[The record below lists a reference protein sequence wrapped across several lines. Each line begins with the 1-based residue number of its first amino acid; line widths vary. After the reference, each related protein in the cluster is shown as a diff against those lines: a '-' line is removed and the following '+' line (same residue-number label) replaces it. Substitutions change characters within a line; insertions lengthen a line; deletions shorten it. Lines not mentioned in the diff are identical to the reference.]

1 MNKRRLQKWQSFSN
15 HQSFWRCSSDMNIM
29 NGCWK
34 MGDILHH
41 CCGLLCVCVT
51 HKAVYW
57 GPCRFLFLFFWQDL
71 SQVRTVLLFVEDQ
84 IQLWYCESLV
94 AIGNLVG
101 SFQSCWT
108 QKKNCHTCKHKLSE
122 AFQRHSS
129 PSGSLDDPRHSADG
143 TWASE
148 TWQNTV
154 LSCEGKNMV
163 KLHDQSMMITCHQER
178 QSKFIAFS
186 GHLRLI
192 HSLPGWKLGMLA
204 ESWGLLGAQH
214 KGFQLED
221 EEPPKWNALQNPSFL
236 QLKHNLTYRNGSP
249 KTGSPDLQI
258 LKQNGCVGLTWATL
272 T

>member
-1 MNKRRLQKWQSFSN
+1 MTVIFQPSKLLAVQLRHEYHEWLLK
-15 HQSFWRCSSDMNIM
+15 
-29 NGCWK
+29 NGRYSPP
-34 MGDILHH
+34 
-41 CCGLLCVCVT
+41 LLRPTVCVCVCVWPNN
-51 HKAVYW
+51 AVYW

-71 SQVRTVLLFVEDQ
+71 SQVRNVLLFVEDQ

-94 AIGNLVG
+94 TIGNLVG

-108 QKKNCHTCKHKLSE
+108 QKKNCHTCKHKSSE

-148 TWQNTV
+148 TWQ
-154 LSCEGKNMV
+154 KNRIIEKAPLKNHIPQSKYRFELWRKKHV
-163 KLHDQSMMITCHQER
+163 KLHEQLMMITCHQER

-214 KGFQLED
+214 KGFQLEARR
-221 EEPPKWNALQNPSFL
+221 K
-236 QLKHNLTYRNGSP
+236 
-249 KTGSPDLQI
+249 
-258 LKQNGCVGLTWATL
+258 
-272 T
+272 